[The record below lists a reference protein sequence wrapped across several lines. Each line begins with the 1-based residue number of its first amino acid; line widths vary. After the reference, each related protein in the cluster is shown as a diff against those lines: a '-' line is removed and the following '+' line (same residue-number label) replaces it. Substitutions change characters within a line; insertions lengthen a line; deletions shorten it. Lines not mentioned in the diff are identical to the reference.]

1 MYVSVK
7 PKKFTINISLAVQ
20 SLKMPNKRNYVQLSF
35 GTGII
40 EIISVESLQKQSNS
54 ESVNFLPQ

>member
-40 EIISVESLQKQSNS
+40 EI
-54 ESVNFLPQ
+54 NFRRKFTKAIK